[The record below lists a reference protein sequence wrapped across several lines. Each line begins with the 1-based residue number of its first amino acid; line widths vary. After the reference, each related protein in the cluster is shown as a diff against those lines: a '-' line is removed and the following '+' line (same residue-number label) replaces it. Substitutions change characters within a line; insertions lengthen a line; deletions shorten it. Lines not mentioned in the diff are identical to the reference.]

1 MRWFRKRE
9 NKSGEA
15 AKEALADA
23 QENLRAIRKRGE
35 EVTAVSEA
43 LKHIRETNHFVEHM
57 EEILFGKGGT
67 T

>member
-1 MRWFRKRE
+1 MKWFRGE

-23 QENLRAIRKRGE
+23 QENLRVIRKRGE

-43 LKHIRETNHFVEHM
+43 LRDIRERNHFAEHM
-57 EEILFGKGGT
+57 EEILFGRGET